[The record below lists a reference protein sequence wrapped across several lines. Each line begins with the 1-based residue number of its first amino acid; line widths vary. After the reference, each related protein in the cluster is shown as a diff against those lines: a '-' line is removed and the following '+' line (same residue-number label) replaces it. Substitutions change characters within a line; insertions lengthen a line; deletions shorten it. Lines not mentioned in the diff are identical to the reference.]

1 MRLNAHEKGLPSTLD
16 YRLDI
21 VGIRTDVWTQ
31 VSFSETGVA
40 KIRMYAEQN
49 PTYSSETISSDLF
62 PELKGYY
69 DTFQNSSY
77 QIHRLTGREYGKPA
91 GTKQVWMTDVMRV
104 LSSERPLMKTSQTKS
119 VPKATAVVGK
129 PASRRLSPDDDPG
142 AKEQN
147 YNPMLGFGSFL
158 WKPKV

>member
-1 MRLNAHEKGLPSTLD
+1 MRLNAHESKGLPSTLD

-40 KIRMYAEQN
+40 KIRTYAEQN

-62 PELKGYY
+62 PELKRYY

-77 QIHRLTGREYGKPA
+77 QIHRLTGREYGNSKPE
-91 GTKQVWMTDVMRV
+91 VMTDLIKA
-104 LSSERPLMKTSQTKS
+104 LSSERPFKKTSETKS
-119 VPKATAVVGK
+119 VPEATAVGK

-147 YNPMLGFGSFL
+147 YNPILGVQRFII
-158 WKPKV
+158 